1 MTCMHRY
8 ESLSPMLAFELP
20 RLGKPKNTKTR
31 KTVWKERV
39 RRANLPHSMQ
49 RRLARA

>member
-8 ESLSPMLAFELP
+8 ENISPMLAFELP

-31 KTVWKERV
+31 KTVWKEHV
-39 RRANLPHSMQ
+39 RRANLPRSIQ
-49 RRLARA
+49 KRLARA